1 MFNNPPKILAH
12 ISSLKDGN
20 FVTPEY
26 ILGEGKERKINLFR
40 RFCPHRMYP
49 LAEPGVNIENIVCK
63 FHGFEWTKD
72 GVPVNNDRKINCG
85 IAQIGRSGL
94 VFKNFVEP
102 DHWWVDTLAEETSLE
117 FSHVCKGESKG
128 SWLWMMEIQADL
140 LHIRPGENVIHPQ
153 LASETNLEDISME
166 QGDGW
171 ILQTCSSGWW
181 LFVYP
186 YTFVEWS
193 KGCVSVNYTTP
204 NDPNNE
210 FGFTWITQF
219 YYDPAV
225 SKEQRMQFETLENVF
240 HEDVAAIE
248 LQKGAYFPLITAHNH
263 LENHCVHFG
272 KWVNE
277 NYSTNRSIT

>member
-1 MFNNPPKILAH
+1 MLKTHPKILAH
-12 ISSLKDGN
+12 IAAMDHGN
-20 FVTPEY
+20 YVTPEY
-26 ILGEGKERKINLFR
+26 ILNKKENQINLFN

-49 LAEPGVNIENIVCK
+49 LAQPGDNVTDIVCK

-85 IAQIGRSGL
+85 VAQTGRSGL

-102 DHWWVDTLAEETSLE
+102 DHWWVDTLADETSLE
-117 FSHVCKGESKG
+117 FSHVCTGESKG
-128 SWLWMMEIQADL
+128 SWLWMREIQADL
-140 LHIRPGENVIHPQ
+140 LHIRSGDNVIHPQ
-153 LASETNLEDISME
+153 LASETNLDDISME

-225 SKEQRMQFETLENVF
+225 PKEQRMQFETLENVF

-248 LQKGAYFPLITAHNH
+248 LQKGAYFPLMSAHNH

-272 KWVNE
+272 QWVRN
-277 NYSTNRSIT
+277 NLLKNKVI